1 MRQKEDDVEYKVLAR
16 GEDAMPSDDANVLQ
30 DYFNAGTSLR
40 ELAQIW
46 ASKDPRFCNV
56 HPYFPGKC
64 FWSIKS
70 LVRGLKDAMPS
81 DDADVLQDYFNAGT
95 RLGEL
100 HRFGP
105 A

>member
-1 MRQKEDDVEYKVLAR
+1 MRLAAAQREHRVIIDAHPLQVQMRQKEDDVEYKVLAR

-56 HPYFPGKC
+56 HPYFPGTC
-64 FWSIKS
+64 F
-70 LVRGLKDAMPS
+70 
-81 DDADVLQDYFNAGT
+81 
-95 RLGEL
+95 
-100 HRFGP
+100 
-105 A
+105 